1 VFTRFI
7 DDAAVFPPGLAPL
20 PAAVANH
27 LKNADLPAA
36 GYIGPL
42 VLPLADI
49 AEAARLATDPG
60 TEPAGTARQ
69 LDLSAVVPV
78 GRLAE
83 AGDLP
88 GVLPPHATLTG
99 VELKVSDDT
108 VDDTVAA
115 AAVFRTRHPDI
126 AVWIELPTGLVDAPR
141 LTRMRDHDLG
151 LKFRTGGVT
160 RDLYPTGEELL
171 GVLGTAVETGIRFK
185 LTAGLHRAL
194 RYSETVGDERLDHFG
209 FLNIAA
215 CVSVLRRGGTAGAA
229 AAILA
234 SDDGEE
240 VLAAAGVD
248 GADGGWRENFTSFG
262 CCSVLEAL
270 TTLSDLGAVD
280 RGVLENM
287 TEPTT

>member
-1 VFTRFI
+1 MFTRFI

-27 LKNADLPAA
+27 LKNTGLPAA

-42 VLPLADI
+42 VLPLDDI
-49 AEAARLATDPG
+49 AEAARLATGPG
-60 TEPAGTARQ
+60 TGTARQ

-88 GVLPPHATLTG
+88 GVLPPQATLTG
-99 VELKVSDDT
+99 VELKVSDAT

-115 AAVFRTRHPDI
+115 AASFRTRHPDI

-171 GVLGTAVETGIRFK
+171 GVLGAAVETGTRFK

-234 SDDGEE
+234 SDDGGD

-248 GADGGWRENFTSFG
+248 GADGGWRESFTSFG

-280 RGVLENM
+280 RGFLENM